1 MALSRMF
8 ASLSNR
14 LSEGPFVTEE
24 PNLPSGGHSGYRP
37 EDYRTQSRRARAQ
50 GPYRNQ
56 GVQPLG
62 YSGSFSMPQLQPAT
76 TAPQQMMG
84 YPGTGSQPMT
94 GYTSTAPQ
102 TAASYVMNGYPGT
115 APAPQQGYA
124 SMPQQGYAANGYPSA
139 MPQQNVSSMPLQG
152 YMGTPSQPQQGYAA
166 NGYPS
171 AVPQTG
177 YPVQGMPAQ
186 PTVPQPP
193 IQERANQRKGVQL
206 PTDYNMNSYS
216 GAVPQQPTGY
226 QQNWPN
232 REQKPYQSKFRQD
245 TPAVPQRPE
254 RSRRI
259 FQRQQQPQ
267 PMPAVQPQVP
277 VQAQPQMMPQLQA
290 DYAAQI
296 PQNPNATQPLRREG
310 NVTYM
315 PNLYV
320 GSDGAAYRH
329 VERLTQPMSAS
340 TCYRLIEFMRN
351 GETVIVNTELI
362 QDERENQRC
371 LDLLYG
377 AAYTMNCSFTRI
389 SAKSIYLIAPSSV
402 SVISY
407 ESIRQMN
414 EQDQAVRWPGN
425 DSALL
430 SGNRPRHNPV
440 FGGVRAAE

>member
-1 MALSRMF
+1 MALSRIF

-56 GVQPLG
+56 GMQPLG
-62 YSGSFSMPQLQPAT
+62 YSGSFSISQPQQAVT
-76 TAPQQMMG
+76 GPQQMMG
-84 YPGTGSQPMT
+84 YTGTASQPA
-94 GYTSTAPQ
+94 TSFPNIAPQ
-102 TAASYVMNGYPGT
+102 PVSGYGMNGYPGT
-115 APAPQQGYA
+115 MPQQPVYAPAQQAYPQAAPQQQAYPQTV
-124 SMPQQGYAANGYPSA
+124 PQQGMPMQA
-139 MPQQNVSSMPLQG
+139 MAPQ
-152 YMGTPSQPQQGYAA
+152 A
-166 NGYPS
+166 
-171 AVPQTG
+171 
-177 YPVQGMPAQ
+177 
-186 PTVPQPP
+186 TVPQAPVRSAAP
-193 IQERANQRKGVQL
+193 QEKPNHRRGGQL
-206 PTDYNMNSYS
+206 PTDYSMDSYS
-216 GAVPQQPTGY
+216 GAVPMQPAGY
-226 QQNWPN
+226 QQNFPQ
-232 REQKPYQSKFRQD
+232 REQKPYQNKFRQE
-245 TPAVPQRPE
+245 TPNPVPQQPE
-254 RSRRI
+254 RGGRFFRR
-259 FQRQQQPQ
+259 Q
-267 PMPAVQPQVP
+267 
-277 VQAQPQMMPQLQA
+277 QAQPQMQPVQQPQAPVQPQPQMMQPQQPM
-290 DYAAQI
+290 DFAAQI

-320 GSDGAAYRH
+320 GNDGAAYRH

-389 SAKSIYLIAPSSV
+389 SAKSIYLIAPSTV

-425 DSALL
+425 DSGMLG
-430 SGNRPRHNPV
+430 GNRPRHNPV
-440 FGGVRAAE
+440 FGGMRAAE